1 MIKSPCSKFK
11 EFYGLLTDIEVD
23 FKDKLKEL
31 VPALLGRDNLIVKEI
46 NGCQVT
52 CRDLV
57 EYFKV
62 LCQ

>member
-1 MIKSPCSKFK
+1 MIISV
-11 EFYGLLTDIEVD
+11 TDIEQD

-31 VPALLGRDNLIVKEI
+31 VPALLADENLIVKEI

-62 LCQ
+62 C

>member
-1 MIKSPCSKFK
+1 MLP
-11 EFYGLLTDIEVD
+11 DIEVD

-31 VPALLGRDNLIVKEI
+31 VPALLAGDKLIVKEI

-62 LCQ
+62 VYDCTKVNLIAAFCAEK